1 MRVLSLVSF
10 LFVGCAPSLLD
21 DVDGDSNTVDAD
33 TAAEPVNAV
42 VESYDDGSMLLILQA
57 THERIPV
64 LLDLDTQFTT
74 LGDEW
79 DVSIVRFDSWANEDV
94 SIIAYPD
101 TAFDDV
107 VTYDDA
113 DWVSGTA
120 GAELFADWWV
130 YDISTHIVTAAD
142 TTFAV
147 LTNTGDVYKVRFI
160 DYYADA
166 GTPGTVSILVAPLE
180 KTD

>member
-1 MRVLSLVSF
+1 M
-10 LFVGCAPSLLD
+10 
-21 DVDGDSNTVDAD
+21 
-33 TAAEPVNAV
+33 
-42 VESYDDGSMLLILQA
+42 
-57 THERIPV
+57 
-64 LLDLDTQFTT
+64 
-74 LGDEW
+74 
-79 DVSIVRFDSWANEDV
+79 
-94 SIIAYPD
+94 
-101 TAFDDV
+101 
-107 VTYDDA
+107 
-113 DWVSGTA
+113 
-120 GAELFADWWV
+120 